1 MSAPFDTLQQASGF
15 EAAGFPLDQA
25 SKMAAAI
32 AQATIGVDL
41 VSKRDLKDLGKEL
54 KLWLGTLMVVVA
66 TLLFAALH
74 YIPPTGHG

>member
-1 MSAPFDTLQQASGF
+1 MSAPFDTLQLARGF
-15 EAAGFPLDQA
+15 EAARFPLDQA

-32 AQATIGVDL
+32 AQVTIGVDL
-41 VSKRDLKDLGKEL
+41 ASKRDLKDLGKEL

-66 TLLFAALH
+66 TLLFAAPH